1 MKQMYSDVVL
11 VRWNRKEESTLG
23 GRERTGSVKSERATA
38 KLPAERY
45 QLSIYS
51 VRSVLMGF

>member
-1 MKQMYSDVVL
+1 MYSDVVL
-11 VRWNRKEESTLG
+11 LRWNRKEESTLG